1 MALYKYVCYYYY
13 YDWEPSAFYYWPSL
27 LHATVC
33 KFRIGST
40 RLLNRPTS
48 ASPVG
53 EGSALLFRLRH
64 FSGKRCV
71 ARVPTCSRVSA
82 NHWSASCHVLIV
94 SSHPSPH
101 TDRETQRERRSQT
114 DRETDIETH
123 RVAAKCIYHARR
135 HVALRFVS
143 GVQHLRSGDIDT
155 RHVYSAFISDPLQHL
170 CAYDTIRDAIL
181 TCARKPTCQLNLPHG
196 TDN

>member
-27 LHATVC
+27 LHANVC
-33 KFRIGST
+33 KFRVGST

-48 ASPVG
+48 ESPVG

-64 FSGKRCV
+64 FSGERCV

-101 TDRETQRERRSQT
+101 TYRERERDAERETQS
-114 DRETDIETH
+114 DRH

-143 GVQHLRSGDIDT
+143 GVQHLRGGDVDT

-170 CAYDTIRDAIL
+170 CAYDTIRYEML
-181 TCARKPTCQLNLPHG
+181 F
-196 TDN
+196 